1 MFILWFQSYLRKRPY
16 GGTFFI
22 QFLPL
27 LALLFLLSPA
37 TAAVIELKENAA
49 ISSGAILL
57 GDIATVTGATPAN
70 LSTLPLGASPLAG
83 TATRWTRDAVAQVIL
98 AKYPQEKIVW
108 QGGVLWCRVE
118 RPGRSLQGEEVQ
130 ARLEEELTKITRGAG
145 EARIKEINSWSDLV
159 VPQGPLE
166 FSFEFA
172 STTLRSAW
180 AGANMKITIN
190 GEPVLARSVRFR
202 WSWMRPGWQA
212 KTNLAAG
219 QPLDLK
225 DFEAVTV
232 DVLTQPTPIYIGE
245 ELPQDSCLTRG
256 CVAGRLLTAS
266 DMKPQT
272 LVKRGS
278 PVTLRYTKGGLT
290 IQLQAL
296 ALQDGARGQII
307 AVQNATTRKK
317 LMARVTDEMTLD
329 YVQ

>member
-16 GGTFFI
+16 GGTFI
-22 QFLPL
+22 VQFLPL
-27 LALLFLLSPA
+27 LALLCLVSTASAVVLEIKE
-37 TAAVIELKENAA
+37 TAAV
-49 ISSGAILL
+49 SSGAVLL
-57 GDIATVTGATPAN
+57 GDVATVTGAAPAN

-83 TATRWTRDAVAQVIL
+83 TATRWTRDAVAQVIW
-98 AKYPQEKIVW
+98 AKYPQEKITW
-108 QGGVLWCRVE
+108 QGSMLWCRVE

-130 ARLEEELTKITRGAG
+130 ARLEEELTKLTRGAG
-145 EARIKEINSWSDLV
+145 EARVKEINSWSDLV
-159 VPQGPLE
+159 IPQGPVE

-172 STTLRSAW
+172 TTTLRSAW
-180 AGANMKITIN
+180 AGANMRITIN

-202 WSWMRPGWQA
+202 WAWMRPSWQA

-232 DVLTQPTPIYIGE
+232 DVLSQPVPIYIGE

-256 CVAGRLLTAS
+256 CVAGRLLAAN
-266 DMKPQT
+266 DIKPQT

-296 ALQDGARGQII
+296 ALQDGARGQVI